1 MSCTGSRP
9 VVKAQGD
16 PSISAGPGRG
26 KNPPIRHW
34 MKQGDAIELVI
45 GGIQYDTICSHA
57 SCPGGRKGCWAKFL
71 VLPSLPRTCIRSSMF
86 CCVLILWT
94 LVWLCLISY
103 WQGFSLLPVSKVSLL
118 HHRGELWVLGL
129 PIIPSTC
136 YGEENVFLP
145 FTASRGHPW
154 VFLTSPLP
162 LLSSSPC
169 SPSSRP

>member
-1 MSCTGSRP
+1 MTYTGSRP

-16 PSISAGPGRG
+16 PSISAGSGRG
-26 KNPPIRHW
+26 KSPPIRHW

-45 GGIQYDTICSHA
+45 GGIQYDTICSHP

-103 WQGFSLLPVSKVSLL
+103 LQGLCSITEESCGSLVFPSYPQHAMGKRMCSYLSQLL
-118 HHRGELWVLGL
+118 EATHG
-129 PIIPSTC
+129 
-136 YGEENVFLP
+136 
-145 FTASRGHPW
+145 
-154 VFLTSPLP
+154 
-162 LLSSSPC
+162 SS
-169 SPSSRP
+169 